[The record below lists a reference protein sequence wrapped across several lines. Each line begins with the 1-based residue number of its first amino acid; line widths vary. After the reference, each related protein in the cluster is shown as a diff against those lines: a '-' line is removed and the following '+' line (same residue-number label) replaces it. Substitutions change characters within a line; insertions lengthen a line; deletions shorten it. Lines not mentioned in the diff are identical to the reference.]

1 MNSHSICSEQLHLI
15 DTSHTYYLVLN
26 VRKQWEDWYTLIWFL
41 DRSIL
46 LLICVIIIHCNWY
59 VNFVWTFLMLNDE
72 VCTAATDK
80 QRNTK
85 TCRVKTKIRNR
96 KTSTT
101 PNYTWSTLA
110 QKLWV
115 NSVPRAIFFHLMPK
129 IDFNNLHRFN
139 WWKIH

>member
-26 VRKQWEDWYTLIWFL
+26 VRKLIYFNMVSWQIHIAVNLCNHHTLW
-41 DRSIL
+41 
-46 LLICVIIIHCNWY
+46 H